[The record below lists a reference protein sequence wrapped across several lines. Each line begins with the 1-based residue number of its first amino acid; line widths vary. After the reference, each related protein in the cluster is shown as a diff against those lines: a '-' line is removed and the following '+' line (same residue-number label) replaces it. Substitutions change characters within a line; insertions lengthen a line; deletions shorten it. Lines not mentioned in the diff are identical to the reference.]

1 MRLKNS
7 LMKSMLWN
15 VNFSEKADKQLLSLD
30 KPVRER
36 IRKYVK
42 DLAKL
47 SNPRLRGE
55 PLAGNLSDFWK
66 YRIGNYRLICRI
78 HDEKMLVLVVKIGH
92 RSEVYKR

>member
-1 MRLKNS
+1 
-7 LMKSMLWN
+7 MLWRID
-15 VNFSEKADKQLLSLD
+15 FSEKADKQLLSLD
-30 KPVRER
+30 KPIRER

-42 DLAKL
+42 DLAVL

-66 YRIGNYRLICRI
+66 YRIGDYRLICRI
-78 HDEKMLVLVVKIGH
+78 NDEKMLVLVVKIGH